1 MNKIKKQTGKALEKQ
16 INTMENEEE
25 KQIKAIEEHGKLVES
40 NALVKKI
47 IMIVKNCKSHSKE
60 ILDKLVAEKKSEII

>member
-40 NALVKKI
+40 NALVKKM
-47 IMIVKNCKSHSKE
+47 IMVVKNYKSHSKE